1 MMPNSRAGYARI
13 GRRAAMECET
23 SMYARRGFLLAAVL
37 IAIAG
42 VAQAQEK
49 YPTRPIKLLVPFPAG
64 GPVDVMGR
72 LIGQRLSTTLGQ
84 QVIIENRPGAGS
96 TLAARA
102 AATAEPDG
110 YTLLVGSAA
119 SLAIGPALYSNIG
132 YDPATSFAPIAFVS
146 SVPYVMIAGPKVP
159 AKTVPDLVAYAK
171 ANPGKLNVGVPNG
184 APPHMIAAWFRAA
197 TRTDV
202 VIVPYKGASNVIT
215 DLMGGQID
223 LGFETTSV
231 TFAHV
236 HDGKVAALGVATPA
250 RLPALPD
257 VPTMI
262 EGGLPDFIASSW
274 TGIMAPAGTPK
285 DVIGRLN
292 AEVNAALKSPEIQD
306 RFNKLA
312 AEARPGTPDDF
323 AAFILREVPKW
334 QAMAK
339 LAGVKAE

>member
-1 MMPNSRAGYARI
+1 MM
-13 GRRAAMECET
+13 
-23 SMYARRGFLLAAVL
+23 SMYDRRKFLLAVAL
-37 IAIAG
+37 TGIAAT
-42 VAQAQEK
+42 ARAQEK
-49 YPTRPIKLLVPFPAG
+49 YPARPIKLLVPFPAG

-72 LIGQRLSTTLGQ
+72 LIAQRLSATLGQ
-84 QVIIENRPGAGS
+84 QVIVENRPGAGS

-110 YTLLVGSAA
+110 YTLLVASAA

-132 YDPATSFAPIAFVS
+132 YDPATSFAPIALVS
-146 SVPYVMIAGPKVP
+146 SVPYVMIAGPSVT
-159 AKTVPDLVAYAK
+159 AKTLPDLVAYAK
-171 ANPGKLNVGVPNG
+171 ANPGKLNIGVPNG
-184 APPHMIAAWFRAA
+184 APPHMIAAWFRSV

-231 TFAHV
+231 TFGHV
-236 HDGKVAALGVATPA
+236 HEGKATALGVATQA
-250 RLPALPD
+250 RLPALPE

-274 TGIMAPAGTPK
+274 TGIMAPAETPK
-285 DVIGRLN
+285 AIIGRLN
-292 AEVNAALKSPEIQD
+292 AEVNAALTSPELQD
-306 RFNKLA
+306 RFKKLA
-312 AEARPGTPDDF
+312 AEAKPGTTEDF

>member
-1 MMPNSRAGYARI
+1 
-13 GRRAAMECET
+13 
-23 SMYARRGFLLAAVL
+23 MYDRRGFLLLAALL
-37 IAIAG
+37 IG
-42 VAQAQEK
+42 VAPAQAQEK

-72 LIGQRLSTTLGQ
+72 LIGQRLSLTLGQ

-102 AATAEPDG
+102 AATADPDG

-119 SLAIGPALYSNIG
+119 SLAIGPALYKNIG
-132 YDPATSFAPIAFVS
+132 YDPATSFAPIALVS
-146 SVPYVMIAGPKVP
+146 SVPYVMIAGPKAP
-159 AKTVPDLVAYAK
+159 ARTVPELVAYAR
-171 ANPGKLNVGVPNG
+171 ANPGRLNIGVPNG
-184 APPHMIAAWFRAA
+184 APPHMIAAWFRSM

-231 TFAHV
+231 TFTHV
-236 HDGKVAALGVATPA
+236 HEGKVTALGVATQA
-250 RLPALPD
+250 RLEELPD

-262 EGGLPDFIASSW
+262 ESGLPDFIASSW
-274 TGIMAPAGTPK
+274 TGIMAPAGTPN
-285 DVIGRLN
+285 DVIGKLN
-292 AEVNAALKSPEIQD
+292 AEVNAALKSPELQD
-306 RFNKLA
+306 RFKKLA
-312 AEARPGTPDDF
+312 AEAKPGTPEDF
-323 AAFILREVPKW
+323 AAFIVREVPKW